1 MFSIIF
7 FKPRFRNRK
16 KKDYFYIKIL
26 MRSNRKKLSM
36 EFDISYTS
44 KEITP
49 WGGMVFLKQ
58 MLQKIGFRQLVE
70 DNPDLPV
77 SGSNRGYNTST
88 IVEGFITSIWCGANR
103 FLHTEVTRHDA
114 ALGKIFEW
122 KNTPGQDTYKRFFSK
137 FTQATNQKVSNYFY
151 SWFFENVKFD
161 NFTLDIDSSVMTR
174 YGEQEGAKKGYNPSK
189 RGRASHHPLIAF
201 IADVKLVANMWLR
214 SGDTSSANNFL
225 SFLEDTLFKLKNKT
239 IGLIRLDSGFFQSN
253 ILDYLEEKAM
263 NYIVAVKFSQPI
275 QRLIHASEN
284 WIILDTGIEI
294 CEQIYQSDSW
304 QKPRRIVVVR
314 QKIKDRP
321 KAPGKQLALF
331 AEEEIYRNYR
341 YSAYVSNL
349 NLPAAEIW
357 RLYRGRGDAE
367 NRIKELKYDFG
378 FDSFNL
384 NDFFATEAAL
394 TFAMIAYDLMSLF
407 RMFVLQEKT
416 QKTLSTLRYRTFAI
430 GAYFEKVND
439 RLVLKIALNKKRRAW
454 FSGLWNFSK
463 EYIFPFQFSNA

>member
-1 MFSIIF
+1 M
-7 FKPRFRNRK
+7 
-16 KKDYFYIKIL
+16 
-26 MRSNRKKLSM
+26 SM
-36 EFDISYTS
+36 EFEISYTS

-58 MLQKIGFRQLVE
+58 MMEKIGFRKLVE

-77 SGSNRGYNTST
+77 SGSNRGYKTAT
-88 IVEGFITSIWCGANR
+88 IIEGFITSIWCGANR

-114 ALGKIFEW
+114 ALSKIFQW

-137 FTQATNQKVSNYFY
+137 FSQATNQKVSDYFY
-151 SWFFENVKFD
+151 SWFFENIKFD

-201 IADVKLVANMWLR
+201 VADVKLVANMWLR
-214 SGDTSSANNFL
+214 SGNTSSANNFL
-225 SFLEDTLFKLKNKT
+225 PFLEDTLSKLKNKT
-239 IGLIRLDSGFFQSN
+239 IGLIRLDSGFFQSD
-253 ILDYLEEKAM
+253 ILDYLEEKLM
-263 NYIVAVKFSQPI
+263 NYVVAVKFSQPI
-275 QRLIHASEN
+275 QSLIHASEN
-284 WIILDTGIEI
+284 WIILDAGIEI

-314 QKIKDRP
+314 QKLKDRP
-321 KAPGKQLALF
+321 KAPGKQLLLF

-394 TFAMIAYDLMSLF
+394 TFAMIAYNLMSLF

-454 FSGLWNFSK
+454 FSGLWNFTHEFK
-463 EYIFPFQFSNA
+463 FPFYLANA

>member
-1 MFSIIF
+1 
-7 FKPRFRNRK
+7 
-16 KKDYFYIKIL
+16 
-26 MRSNRKKLSM
+26 M

-58 MLQKIGFRQLVE
+58 MLEKIGFRKLVE
-70 DNPDLPV
+70 NNSDLPV
-77 SGSNRGYNTST
+77 SGSNRGYKTVT

-114 ALGKIFEW
+114 ALGKIFQW

-137 FTQATNQKVSNYFY
+137 FSQATNQKVSDYFY

-189 RGRASHHPLIAF
+189 RGRSSHHPLIAF
-201 IADVKLVANMWLR
+201 IAEVKLVANMWLR
-214 SGDTSSANNFL
+214 SGNTSSANNFL
-225 SFLEDTLFKLKNKT
+225 SFLEDTLSKLKNKT

-253 ILDYLEEKAM
+253 ILDYLEEKIM
-263 NYIVAVKFSQPI
+263 NYVVAVKFSQPI
-275 QRLIHASEN
+275 QRLIHSCEN

-314 QKIKDRP
+314 QRIKDRP
-321 KAPGKQLALF
+321 KAPGKQLVLF

-341 YSAYVSNL
+341 YSAYVTNL

-394 TFAMIAYDLMSLF
+394 TFAMIAYNLMSLF

-454 FSGLWNFSK
+454 FSGLWNFSNG
-463 EYIFPFQFSNA
+463 YQFPFQFPIA

>member
-1 MFSIIF
+1 MRSI
-7 FKPRFRNRK
+7 RK
-16 KKDYFYIKIL
+16 KVF
-26 MRSNRKKLSM
+26 M
-36 EFDISYTS
+36 EFEISYTS

-58 MLQKIGFRQLVE
+58 MMEKIGFRKLVE

-77 SGSNRGYNTST
+77 SGSNRGYKTAT

-114 ALGKIFEW
+114 ALGKIFQW

-137 FTQATNQKVSNYFY
+137 FSQATNQKVSDYFY

-201 IADVKLVANMWLR
+201 VADVKLVANMWLR
-214 SGDTSSANNFL
+214 SGNTSSANNFL
-225 SFLEDTLFKLKNKT
+225 SFLEDTLSKLKNKT
-239 IGLIRLDSGFFQSN
+239 IGLIRLDSGFFQSD
-253 ILDYLEEKAM
+253 ILDYLEEKVM
-263 NYIVAVKFSQPI
+263 NYVVAVKFSQPI

-294 CEQIYQSDSW
+294 CEQIYQSESW

-314 QKIKDRP
+314 QKVKDRP
-321 KAPGKQLALF
+321 KAPGKQLVLF
-331 AEEEIYRNYR
+331 TEEEIYRNYR
-341 YSAYVSNL
+341 YSAYVTNL

-357 RLYRGRGDAE
+357 RLYRARGDAE

-394 TFAMIAYDLMSLF
+394 TFAMIAYNLMSLF

-463 EYIFPFQFSNA
+463 EYQFPFQISNA